1 MVKIMRNYLFLVA
14 LSFLFI
20 ASCIPRAI
28 PPEKQYR
35 EVLVSASMKET
46 FKAVW
51 PSLAKY
57 SYHVVEADIAIGTI
71 MAEKMYGRSSV
82 KKIVVVIVSAVN
94 TNKSYVKINLIVKKH
109 DKRGGYRRLYVP
121 DKSLDEIERILLEI
135 RLLAES

>member
-1 MVKIMRNYLFLVA
+1 MRNYLFLVA
-14 LSFLFI
+14 LFFLFV

-57 SYHVVEADIAIGTI
+57 SYRVVEADIAIGRI

-82 KKIVVVIVSAVN
+82 EKLVVVIVSAVD
-94 TNKSYVKINLIVKKH
+94 TDKSYVKINLIARKH
-109 DKRGGYRRLYVP
+109 DKRDGYRRLYVP

-135 RLLAES
+135 RHLVES

>member
-1 MVKIMRNYLFLVA
+1 MMRQYLFLVV
-14 LSFLFI
+14 LLFLFI

-28 PPEKQYR
+28 PPKKQYR

-57 SYHVVEADIAIGTI
+57 NYRVVVADIAIGTI
-71 MAEKMYGRSSV
+71 MAEKMHGRSSV
-82 KKIVVVIVSAVN
+82 EKFIVVIVSAVD
-94 TNKSYVKINLIVKKH
+94 TGKSYVKINLKARKH
-109 DKRGGYRRLYVP
+109 DKRGGYKRLYVP

-135 RLLAES
+135 RHLAKS